1 MKYIRVDEAPEKI
14 KDNELVIFKPNFLEE
29 IASVSKKR
37 GVKGIATIRS
47 IRDALMVITDK
58 YDNTINP
65 YHIILQRYDNLLYDG
80 NEGFAKL
87 IQRIIKE
94 EKLPL
99 VDKAV
104 EFKLLQRNAKVDT
117 VYYVSDDI
125 EGSGAFIRLGFIM
138 ENGSNLTSKKKNVV

>member
-1 MKYIRVDEAPEKI
+1 MKYIRVDKAPEKL
-14 KDNELVIFKPNFLEE
+14 KANEMVVEKPNFLEE
-29 IASVSKKR
+29 VSSISSKR

-47 IRDALMVITDK
+47 IRDALMLITDK

-65 YHIILQRYDNLLYDG
+65 YHIILQKYDNLLYDG

-87 IQRIIKE
+87 ILRIIKE
-94 EKLPL
+94 NDLPL

-104 EFKLLQRNAKVDT
+104 EFKLLQRKPTQDT

-125 EGSGAFIRLGFIM
+125 EGSGAFIRLGFTM
-138 ENGSNLTSKKKNVV
+138 GGDKKALKNKNVV